1 MSLPNEEK
9 TYLALPTDSW
19 DCESIVGSYP
29 LDSLEVVDSEFD
41 IDGISRIVYDNFG
54 YCLFQRLAVPRIAV
68 HRIAMLRFSLPILS
82 VVPIITQLTSMA
94 VLALPGHQVTD
105 PAQVGKPLSQGLQ
118 HPPADVILPLGV
130 GELLI
135 RMAIDNDGIVS
146 SRLTK
151 SVDGQSSV
159 KRPLSS
165 LADSLVSLALNLI
178 LGK

>member
-68 HRIAMLRFSLPILS
+68 HRIAMLRLSLPVLS

-94 VLALPGHQVTD
+94 VLALHGHQVTD

-118 HPPADVILPLGV
+118 HPSADVILPLGV
-130 GELLI
+130 GEFLSEPDATVQVVGESTI
-135 RMAIDNDGIVS
+135 RTAFSNFY
-146 SRLTK
+146 
-151 SVDGQSSV
+151 
-159 KRPLSS
+159 
-165 LADSLVSLALNLI
+165 LNLQYPMQNMI
-178 LGK
+178 YVE